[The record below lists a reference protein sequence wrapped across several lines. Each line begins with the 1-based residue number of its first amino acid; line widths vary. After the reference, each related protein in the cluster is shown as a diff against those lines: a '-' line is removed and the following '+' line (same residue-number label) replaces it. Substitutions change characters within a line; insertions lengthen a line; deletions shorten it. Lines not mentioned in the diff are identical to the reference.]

1 MQIEKL
7 PLLAASAVAC
17 AAFSLATANAAVI
30 AEWNFATDPGN
41 NKHAA
46 TAYLTAQ
53 STETT
58 AVNQTV
64 TPWTP
69 PTGITVSTLTL
80 GPGATFSLGGGG
92 ALEGGQ
98 AYNFSS
104 GTSSGILA
112 DVAKGSYEQFT
123 VTIDAGHSLNLT
135 NASIAT
141 GNSSIYTYDGS
152 SYFSSSK
159 TGGNTTSLGSGANG
173 YVWRGYELYSHAL
186 FPYTVDLTPANSA
199 AGLSLQNLTNTS
211 VTFYV
216 PIDYNSGGVPA
227 GILNLT
233 LNGTLST
240 VPEPATFAM
249 VLGGFGAL
257 ALLRRRRRD

>member
-1 MQIEKL
+1 MKTTKFKL
-7 PLLAASAVAC
+7 LTVTASAVAC

-30 AEWNFATDPGN
+30 AEWNFATNPGG

-46 TAYLTAQ
+46 PDYLTAQ
-53 STETT
+53 STLTT

-69 PTGITVSTLTL
+69 PAGITVSTLTL
-80 GPGATFSLGGGG
+80 GTGATFSNGGGG
-92 ALEGGQ
+92 ALEGTQ
-98 AYNFSS
+98 AYSVS
-104 GTSSGILA
+104 GTSSGIVA
-112 DVAKGSYEQFT
+112 DIAAGSYEQFT
-123 VTIDAGHSLNLT
+123 VTIDAGYSLNLT
-135 NASIAT
+135 GVSIAT
-141 GNSSIYTYDGS
+141 GNSSIYSFNGN
-152 SYFSSSK
+152 SYFSSSL
-159 TGGNTTSLGSGANG
+159 TGQTTALGSGANG

-186 FPYTVDLTPANSA
+186 SPYTVDLTSANSA
-199 AGLSLQNLTNTS
+199 AGISLQNLTDTS

-216 PIDYNSGGVPA
+216 PIDFNNSGVPA

-233 LNGTLST
+233 LNGDLTV

-257 ALLRRRRRD
+257 ALLRRRK